1 MKAIV
6 YRGKNDL
13 RLEEVPVPEIQA
25 GEVLVKID
33 TCGICGTD
41 LKKIKEG
48 LVSAPRIFG
57 HEMAGTIT
65 QIGTG
70 VTGWKE
76 GERVAV
82 YHHIPCENCYYCSVK
97 AFSMCEKYKVTGT
110 TAGFEPSGGGF
121 AEYIRVMDWIVEKGM
136 VRLPEE
142 VSYEMASF
150 LEPVNTCLKCI
161 RTARVKPGEIVLI
174 TGQGPIGLLL
184 TQIAKLHGATV
195 IATDFIET
203 RLQKSRQLGADV
215 TLKADD
221 PGIHSTIKSL
231 TEGRGVDLAIVAT
244 ANSQVVNFAMESVRF
259 AGRVMLFAQT
269 HLGDISPIDLGMV
282 CAHEKEILGSYSSS
296 VELNHEV
303 EEMVFS
309 RKLDVESLISHQFPL
324 DGFDKAIDLALH
336 PSDASLKILIN
347 MRD

>member
-6 YRGKNDL
+6 YRGKDDL
-13 RLEEVPVPEIQA
+13 QLEEIPVPEIGA

-48 LVSAPRIFG
+48 LVPAPRIFG
-57 HEMAGTIT
+57 HEMAGTIVK
-65 QIGTG
+65 TG
-70 VTGWKE
+70 AGVSAWNE

-82 YHHIPCENCYYCSVK
+82 YHHIPCQNCYYCSVK

-110 TAGFEPSGGGF
+110 TAGYTPAGGGF
-121 AEYIRVMDWIVEKGM
+121 AEYIRVMDWIVEEGM
-136 VRLPEE
+136 VRLPEN
-142 VSYEMASF
+142 VTYEMASF

-161 RTARVKPGEIVLI
+161 RTARVKPGETVLI

-184 TQIAKLHGATV
+184 AQIAKLHGAKV

-203 RLQKSRQLGADV
+203 RLQKSRSLGVDLA
-215 TLKADD
+215 LKADD
-221 PGIHSTIKSL
+221 PNLKDIIKSQ

-244 ANSQVVNFAMESVRF
+244 ANSQVVNFAMESVRY

-269 HLGDISPIDLGMV
+269 HLGDLCPIDLGMV

-296 VELNHEV
+296 VELNREV
-303 EEMVFS
+303 EELVFS
-309 RKLDVESLISHQFPL
+309 RKIDVESLISHRFSL
-324 DGFDKAIDLALH
+324 DDFKPAIDLALH
-336 PSDASLKILIN
+336 PDDTSLKILIQ
-347 MRD
+347 MK

>member
-13 RLEEVPVPEIQA
+13 RLEEVPIPEIGA

-41 LKKIKEG
+41 LKKIKDG
-48 LVSAPRIFG
+48 LVPAPRIFG
-57 HEMAGTIT
+57 HEMAGTIVK
-65 QIGTG
+65 TG
-70 VTGWKE
+70 AGVSTWKE

-82 YHHIPCENCYYCSVK
+82 YHHIPCQNCYYCSVK

-110 TAGFEPSGGGF
+110 TAGYTPAGGGF
-121 AEYIRVMDWIVEKGM
+121 AEYIRVMDWIVDEGM
-136 VRLPEE
+136 VRLPEN
-142 VSYEMASF
+142 VTYEMASF

-161 RTARVKPGEIVLI
+161 RTARVKPGETVLI
-174 TGQGPIGLLL
+174 TGQGPIGMLLA
-184 TQIAKLHGATV
+184 QIAKLHGAKV

-203 RLQKSRQLGADV
+203 RLQKSRSLGVDL

-221 PGIHSTIKSL
+221 PNLKEIIKSQ

-244 ANSQVVNFAMESVRF
+244 ANSKVVNFAMESVRY

-269 HLGDISPIDLGMV
+269 HLGDLCPIDLGMV

-296 VELNHEV
+296 VELNREV
-303 EEMVFS
+303 EELVFS
-309 RKLDVESLISHQFPL
+309 RKIDVESLISHRFSIDDFKP
-324 DGFDKAIDLALH
+324 AIDLALH
-336 PSDASLKILIN
+336 PDDTSLKILIQ
-347 MRD
+347 MK